1 MEEYSHE
8 HPTHRGDGYDRVGSI
23 DTNVADGFTMVA
35 VGDLILSRPLT
46 KGNHPGFDEIVQIL
60 RDADATFGNME
71 TLIFDIRSF
80 EGSPQAE
87 HGGAYHI
94 SVPELGSDLKAMGF
108 NLMSRANN
116 HTLDWGIEGMRET
129 SRILDESGI
138 VHAGA
143 GENLAQAGAARFLE
157 TERGRVALV
166 SFGTTFGP
174 MFRACDPAGEAPG
187 RPGLNPLRLTESIVV
202 PPDILKNLRQLRET
216 LPGTKPD
223 DNDPARVVVAGATFR
238 AGDQAG
244 YSYEPSPS
252 DLAEILR
259 NVRRGKQFSDFCIV
273 TNHGHEPN
281 WSHEVSQDPPDY
293 EQSFA
298 RKLIDTG
305 ADAYVGHGPHLIRGI
320 EIYKD
325 RPILYGL
332 GNFFYDDLR
341 TPVGADMFE
350 AYGKD
355 PRRDTDA
362 EVTVDEEAKGYP
374 TADGFVGAL
383 SQPIFY
389 ESIITVSRF
398 EQNQLVEL
406 RLYPIELGYS
416 KRFANRGVPRLVT
429 GPQARAIL
437 ERLQKLSEPFGT
449 RIVID
454 NDIGTINL
462 ERGSSS

>member
-1 MEEYSHE
+1 
-8 HPTHRGDGYDRVGSI
+8 
-23 DTNVADGFTMVA
+23 
-35 VGDLILSRPLT
+35 
-46 KGNHPGFDEIVQIL
+46 
-60 RDADATFGNME
+60 
-71 TLIFDIRSF
+71 
-80 EGSPQAE
+80 
-87 HGGAYHI
+87 
-94 SVPELGSDLKAMGF
+94 
-108 NLMSRANN
+108 
-116 HTLDWGIEGMRET
+116 
-129 SRILDESGI
+129 
-138 VHAGA
+138 
-143 GENLAQAGAARFLE
+143 
-157 TERGRVALV
+157 
-166 SFGTTFGP
+166 
-174 MFRACDPAGEAPG
+174 MFRACDSAGEAPG

-202 PPDILKNLRQLRET
+202 PPEILKNLRRLRAT

-238 AGDQAG
+238 AGDEAG
-244 YSYEPSPS
+244 YSYEPNPR
-252 DLAEILR
+252 DVAEILR

-293 EQSFA
+293 EQFFA
-298 RKLIDTG
+298 HKLIDAG

-320 EIYKD
+320 EIYKG

-341 TPVGADMFE
+341 TLVGADMFE

-355 PRRDTDA
+355 PRRDTEA

-383 SQPIFY
+383 SQRIFY

-416 KRFANRGVPRLVT
+416 KRFANRGVRHS
-429 GPQARAIL
+429 GL
-437 ERLQKLSEPFGT
+437 ELSLMMT
-449 RIVID
+449 
-454 NDIGTINL
+454 L
-462 ERGSSS
+462 AQ